1 MFVSGGKAW
10 MAFVQRVKENDWS
23 DALGPSNVADAVGAP
38 MYCEKSSELSWA
50 RASWVKTARKRASG
64 RI

>member
-38 MYCEKSSELSWA
+38 MYCEKSSVILGE
-50 RASWVKTARKRASG
+50 G
-64 RI
+64 